1 VSGQMTPI
9 RRAMLLRVGGRS
21 AAGGSRFPWG
31 TGVGV
36 VFVTGVSAAALLAPV
51 VSPAAPEAIDLANAF
66 ASQSGAHLLGTDSLG
81 RDLLSRLI
89 WGARASLLG
98 PLLIAALT
106 TVVGTALCLVAA
118 WRGGMVDRLLS
129 ALLNVIFS
137 FPSIL
142 LAVLV
147 AAVFGKG
154 LLVPVLALAIA
165 LLPYFARVVRGAAL
179 SERVKPYVESLSA
192 AGFGPFAICLRHLM
206 PNLLPVIAT
215 QASLTFG
222 TALGAL
228 ASLSYL
234 GMGTQ
239 PPDSDWG
246 VLIAQGQSDLLAGHP
261 QQTLAAALLVV
272 AVVVTCNGL
281 ADRLIAKYRGDE
293 R

>member
-1 VSGQMTPI
+1 M
-9 RRAMLLRVGGRS
+9 RVGDKSSVRGRKV
-21 AAGGSRFPWG
+21 PWG
-31 TGVGV
+31 TGAGV
-36 VFVTGVSAAALLAPV
+36 VFVLGVSAAALLAPV
-51 VSPAAPEAIDLANAF
+51 VSPADPEAIDLANVF
-66 ASQSGAHLLGTDSLG
+66 ASPSGAHLLGTDSLG

-98 PLLIAALT
+98 PLLIASLT
-106 TVVGTALCLVAA
+106 TVVGTALCLAAA
-118 WRGGMVDRLLS
+118 WRGGVADRLLS

-165 LLPYFARVVRGAAL
+165 FLPYFARVVRGATL
-179 SERVKPYVESLSA
+179 GERVKSYVESLSV
-192 AGFGPFAICLRHLM
+192 AGLGPFAICLRHLL
-206 PNLLPVIAT
+206 PNLLPLIAT

-234 GMGTQ
+234 GLGTQ

-261 QQTLAAALLVV
+261 QQTLVAALLVV
-272 AVVVTCNGL
+272 AVVVTSNGL
-281 ADRLIAKYRGDE
+281 ADRLIATYRGDT